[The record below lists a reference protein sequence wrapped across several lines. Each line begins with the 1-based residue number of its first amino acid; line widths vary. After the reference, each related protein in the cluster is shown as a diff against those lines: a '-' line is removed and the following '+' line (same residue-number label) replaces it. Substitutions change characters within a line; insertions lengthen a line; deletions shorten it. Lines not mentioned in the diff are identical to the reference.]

1 MTVSALDGLPVELR
15 GVVEPLSA
23 ELARVPGLAALVLG
37 GSWARGT
44 ARPDSDLDLG
54 LYYRD
59 AAPLDLD
66 ALRKLAASF
75 HDDGPLVL
83 TAIGDWGEWVNGGAW
98 LATAAGKVDLL
109 YRSADRVSRAI
120 AEAQA
125 GEARWDYAHAGVYGF
140 HSVIYLAEVATC
152 RPLFDPEG
160 LVAGFKASVA
170 GYPPALRAALV
181 QSSIWGADFTLKL
194 LPPYAAR
201 GDVYNTVGS
210 LTRALGYLTQAL
222 FALNEKYFTSDKDA
236 LAEIAGFAQAPAAY
250 GERVAGLLA
259 APGGSPDELRRS
271 VAGLESLVREVA
283 ELAGPLYAARYG

>member
-1 MTVSALDGLPVELR
+1 MTSSALDGLPVALR
-15 GVVEPLSA
+15 DVVEPLA
-23 ELARVPGLAALVLG
+23 AGLEHVPGLCALVLG

-59 AAPLDLD
+59 EAPLELG
-66 ALRKLAASF
+66 ALRELAARF
-75 HDDGPLVL
+75 HLGGPLVVS
-83 TAIGDWGEWVNGGAW
+83 AIGDWGEWVNGGAW

-109 YRSADRVSRAI
+109 YRSADRVASVI
-120 AEAQA
+120 AGAQV
-125 GEARWDYAHAGVYGF
+125 GEPRWDYAHAGVYGF
-140 HSVIYLAEVATC
+140 HSVIYLAEVASC
-152 RPLFDPEG
+152 RPLFDPEE
-160 LVAGFKASVA
+160 LVAGFKESVA
-170 GYPPALRAALV
+170 AYPSALREALV

-201 GDVYNTVGS
+201 GDVYNSVGS

-222 FALNEKYFTSDKDA
+222 FALNETYFASDKDA

-250 GERVAGLLA
+250 GERVAALLA
-259 APGGSPDELRRS
+259 KPGGSPDELRRS

-283 ELAGPLYAARYG
+283 VLAGPLYEPRYG